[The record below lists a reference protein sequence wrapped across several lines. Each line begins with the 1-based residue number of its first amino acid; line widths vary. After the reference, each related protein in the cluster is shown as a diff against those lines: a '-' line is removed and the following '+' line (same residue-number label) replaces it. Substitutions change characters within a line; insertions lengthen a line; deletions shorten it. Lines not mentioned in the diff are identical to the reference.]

1 MSRKGARRPRFV
13 VIGGSRCGT
22 TTIHAA
28 LERHP
33 GVFVPAEKSPNYFA
47 APDLA
52 RAPDSAAMLAVRRH
66 SVTTEE
72 QYLRLFD
79 RAEPHQICGEVSPV
93 YLQSLHV
100 AERVARAV
108 PEAKVVAILRNPAE
122 RAFAH
127 FIGRRRDGLETREHF
142 AQTIADDLTDPSPRE
157 VAFDSYL
164 AIGRYGYFLAP
175 WLRAFPR
182 EQILILFFE
191 DFVHGPVATLN
202 QLFRFL
208 GVAEVEADFDVD
220 RKNQGGIS
228 TNPLLRAVWT
238 GTVQLRSRLRSH
250 LPKRLRDATGR
261 VFLSSMMRPAFP
273 EELRERLQEYF
284 EPDIG
289 EVERI
294 AVRDLS
300 AWKRIA
306 RTS

>member
-1 MSRKGARRPRFV
+1 MSRENARHPRFV

-28 LERHP
+28 LEHHP
-33 GVFVPAEKSPNYFA
+33 GIFVPAEKSPNYFA

-52 RAPDSAAMLAVRRH
+52 RAPESTAMLAVRRH

-72 QYLRLFD
+72 HYLRLFD
-79 RAEPHQICGEVSPV
+79 RAEPHQLRGEVSPV
-93 YLQSLHV
+93 YLQSVHV
-100 AERVARAV
+100 APRLGRAI
-108 PEAKVVAILRNPAE
+108 PEAKVVAILRDPAE

-127 FIGRRRDGLETREHF
+127 FVGRRRDGLETREHF
-142 AQTIADDLTDPSPRE
+142 AQTIAADLADPSPRE

-164 AIGRYGYFLAP
+164 AIGRYGYFLGP
-175 WLRAFPR
+175 WLRAFSR

-191 DFVHGPVATLN
+191 DFVRAPVNTLN

-208 GVAEVEADFDVD
+208 GVAEVDDDFEVEW
-220 RKNQGGIS
+220 KNQGGIS

-261 VFLSSMMRPAFP
+261 IFLRSMTRPTFP

-294 AVRDLS
+294 TGRDLS
-300 AWKRIA
+300 AWKGRCA
-306 RTS
+306 

>member
-1 MSRKGARRPRFV
+1 MSNRGTGLPSFF

-33 GVFVPAEKSPNYFA
+33 AIFVPAEKSPNYFA

-52 RAPDSAAMLAVRRH
+52 RAPESTAMLAVRRH
-66 SVTTEE
+66 LFTTKE

-79 RAEPHQICGEVSPV
+79 PAESHQLRGEVSPV
-93 YLQSLHV
+93 YLQSVHV
-100 AERVARAV
+100 ASRVARAV
-108 PEAKVVAILRNPAE
+108 PEAKVAAILRNPVE

-127 FIGRRRDGLETREHF
+127 FVGRCRDGLETREVF
-142 AQTIADDLTDPSPRE
+142 AQTIASELADRSPRE
-157 VAFDSYL
+157 MAFDSYL
-164 AIGRYGYFLAP
+164 AIGRYGHFLAP

-191 DFVHGPVATLN
+191 DFVREPVATLN
-202 QLFRFL
+202 RLFRFL
-208 GVAEVEADFDVD
+208 GVGEVDDAFEVE

-228 TNPLLRAVWT
+228 TNPVLRAVWT

-250 LPKRLRDATGR
+250 LPKRLRDGAGR
-261 VFLSSMMRPAFP
+261 VFLSSMTRPAFP

-284 EPDIG
+284 ESDID

-294 AVRDLS
+294 TGRDLS
-300 AWKRIA
+300 AWKRMA
-306 RTS
+306 QAS